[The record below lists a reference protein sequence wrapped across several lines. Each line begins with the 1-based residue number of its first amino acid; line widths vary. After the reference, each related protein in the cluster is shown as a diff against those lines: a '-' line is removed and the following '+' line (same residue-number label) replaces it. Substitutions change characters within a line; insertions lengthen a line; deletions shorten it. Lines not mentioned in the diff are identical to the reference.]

1 MKNVLLPTDLS
12 LASLYPIHAICKKAE
27 GEKVN
32 IYVIHTLDM
41 PTGIMD
47 LLFLQERKPY
57 KMLPAGFLEA
67 VEMMRKKYSSV
78 INLLSFEFLW
88 SNSRSVLRS
97 YCQARDIQ
105 AIYMLKDHAYKG
117 HLPQSV
123 NSIPVL
129 HKCKIPVVY
138 ASRVNKDEYGTL
150 TALLYR
156 EEKMHA

>member
-1 MKNVLLPTDLS
+1 MKNVLLPTDLT

-27 GEKVN
+27 GEKCN

-47 LLFLQERKPY
+47 LLFLQEKKPY

-67 VEMMRKKYSSV
+67 FEMMRQRYASV
-78 INLLSFEFLW
+78 INLLSFEFVW
-88 SNSRSVLRS
+88 SNSRAVLRS
-97 YCQARDIQ
+97 YCQAREIQ
-105 AIYMLKDHAYKG
+105 SIYLLKDHEYKG
-117 HLPQSV
+117 LLTQSANCV
-123 NSIPVL
+123 PVL
-129 HKCKIPVVY
+129 HKCKLPVVY
-138 ASRVNKDEYGTL
+138 ASRANKDEYGTL